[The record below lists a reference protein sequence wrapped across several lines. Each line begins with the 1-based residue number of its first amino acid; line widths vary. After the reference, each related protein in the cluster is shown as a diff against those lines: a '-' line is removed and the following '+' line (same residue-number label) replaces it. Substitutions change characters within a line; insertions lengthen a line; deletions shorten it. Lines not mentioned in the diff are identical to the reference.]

1 MKRKDAVRSPELI
14 NSGSNNTSDS
24 ENSVGAVLRRAK
36 RDLILS
42 RIVYGI
48 LFLLVIALLFL
59 AYSFGYIGDAIEKFY
74 ALMG

>member
-14 NSGSNNTSDS
+14 NSGTNKTSDS
-24 ENSVGAVLRRAK
+24 ENSVGAVLRRAR

-42 RIVYGI
+42 RIVYCI
-48 LFLLVIALLFL
+48 LILLLLALLFL
-59 AYSFGYIGDAIEKFY
+59 AYSFGYVNEAIDRFF